1 MHAALAPSP
10 RDAVALRVLSRTAV
24 AVALA
29 LLGACASRD
38 GLAPAGT
45 LRGADTLAASRSLA
59 HAPIADWP
67 AADWWLALHDAQ
79 LDALIDEALAGNP
92 DLATADA
99 RAREAQALVIEAQAA
114 RLPHLVGRASAK
126 GERTSGT
133 QFSTDQGGGV
143 FSHTREINLGLSWDL
158 DLWGGRRATWEAALG
173 EARAARI
180 DAQAARVLLS
190 VNVARAYVNLA
201 YAFDQQDV
209 AQAEFDR
216 ADEALSLTRQRVTK
230 GIDNVAQQ
238 RQAESEVAAATR
250 EQARAAQA
258 IDSARIA
265 LAILLGAGPDRGLA
279 LARPAPLPTAAL
291 AVPAD
296 LPAGLLGRRADLVA
310 ARWRVEAASRNVAA
324 ARADFLPDV
333 SLTAL
338 IGLATRGGASLF
350 QAASRTY
357 NVNPAVSLPIFD
369 GGERRG
375 VLRKR
380 DAQYDLAVA
389 GYNKTLIG
397 AIGEVADDL
406 HRLRSLAQQA
416 DAQQRAFD
424 SAADAWRLAD
434 ARYRAGVGSYLDALV
449 VRQQLLIASREVAA
463 LRAQRADQSLQLV
476 AALGGGFRA
485 EPDDVAL
492 AATPSH
498 RP

>member
-1 MHAALAPSP
+1 MHAALAP
-10 RDAVALRVLSRTAV
+10 RTDDASARRVVSRMAI
-24 AVALA
+24 AAALA
-29 LLGACASRD
+29 MLGACASRD
-38 GLAPAGT
+38 GLTPAGT
-45 LRGADTLAASRSLA
+45 LRGAESFAATRSLA
-59 HAPIADWP
+59 HASTADWP
-67 AADWWLALHDAQ
+67 AADWWRALHDPQ
-79 LDALIDEALAGNP
+79 LNALIDEALAGNP

-114 RLPHLVGRASAK
+114 RVPHVVGRASAK
-126 GERTSGT
+126 GERPSGT
-133 QFSTDQGGGV
+133 QFSTGEGGGF
-143 FSHTREINLGLSWDL
+143 FSHTREMNLGFSWDL
-158 DLWGGRRATWEAALG
+158 DLWGGRRAAWEAALG
-173 EARAARI
+173 EARAARV
-180 DAQAARVLLS
+180 DARAARIMLS

-209 AQAEFDR
+209 ARAEYER
-216 ADEALSLTRQRVTK
+216 ADEALTLTRQRVAK

-238 RQAESEVAAATR
+238 RQAESEVAAAAR

-258 IDSARIA
+258 IGSARIA

-279 LARPAPLPTAAL
+279 LARPAPLPIAAL

-296 LPAGLLGRRADLVA
+296 LPATLLGRRADIVA
-310 ARWRVEAASRNVAA
+310 ARWRVEAASRNVVA
-324 ARADFLPDV
+324 ARADFLPNV

-357 NVNPAVSLPIFD
+357 NIGPAVSLPIFD
-369 GGERRG
+369 GGERRS

-406 HRLRSLAQQA
+406 HRLDSLAMQA
-416 DAQQRAFD
+416 DAQQRALD
-424 SAADAWRLAD
+424 SATDAWRLAD

-449 VRQQLLIASREVAA
+449 VRQQLLVASREVAA

-492 AATPSH
+492 AVTPSH

>member
-1 MHAALAPSP
+1 MHAALAPWT
-10 RDAVALRVLSRTAV
+10 RDAGALRVVSRMAV
-24 AVALA
+24 AAALA
-29 LLGACASRD
+29 VLGACASRD
-38 GLAPAGT
+38 GLAPTGT
-45 LRGADTLAASRSLA
+45 LRGADTLASSRSLA
-59 HAPIADWP
+59 HAPAADWP
-67 AADWWLALHDAQ
+67 AADWWRTLNDAQ
-79 LDALIDEALAGNP
+79 LNALIDEALAGNP

-99 RAREAQALVIEAQAA
+99 RTREAQALVIEAQAA
-114 RLPHLVGRASAK
+114 RVPQVVGRASAK
-126 GERTSGT
+126 GERMSGT
-133 QFSTDQGGGV
+133 QFSTGEGGGF
-143 FSHTREINLGLSWDL
+143 FSHTREMNLGFSWDL
-158 DLWGGRRATWEAALG
+158 DLWGGRRAAWEAALG

-209 AQAEFDR
+209 ARAEYER
-216 ADEALSLTRQRVTK
+216 ADEALALTRQRVSK
-230 GIDNVAQQ
+230 GIDNVAQR

-250 EQARAAQA
+250 EQARAALT

-265 LAILLGAGPDRGLA
+265 LAILLGAGPDRGLE
-279 LARPAPLPTAAL
+279 LVRPAPLSATAL

-296 LPAGLLGRRADLVA
+296 LPAALLGRRADLVA

-324 ARADFLPDV
+324 ARAEFLPNV

-357 NVNPAVSLPIFD
+357 NVSPAVSLPIFD

-375 VLRKR
+375 VLRRR

-406 HRLRSLAQQA
+406 HRLRSLAVQA
-416 DAQQRAFD
+416 DAQQLAFD
-424 SAADAWRLAD
+424 SATDAWRLAD

-492 AATPSH
+492 AVTPSH